1 MINIDNLT
9 QIKQLDKENVAG
21 SIEQLGLQCEQA
33 FTESSNIKFPI
44 EYKHVRNIIFS
55 GMGGSALGAY
65 VVKSLFINDITVPF
79 EIINDYHLPKYADA
93 KTLVVASSYSG
104 TTEETVN
111 FLKEAIE
118 RKCLTTGLTSGGKLE
133 HLFKKE
139 KIPAYIYLPKYNPSN
154 QPRMALGYPIFG
166 LLAIFNNLGLITV
179 DAKEIDVLKQYID
192 QGNLQY
198 GLNSPETKNAAKKLA
213 HKWWQKIPVIVSSE
227 HLMHVGRVVRN
238 QLNECAKNFAA
249 YHDVPELNHHLMEGL
264 AHPKSNKENLSFL
277 FINSNNYSFSIKKR
291 MTITEEIVKRNGIS
305 THKLTLNGKTKLSE
319 AIEWIQYGSYVNF
332 YLALLYGVDPSKIP
346 WVDYFKAELSK

>member
-179 DAKEIDVLKQYID
+179 DAKEIDVLKQSR
-192 QGNLQY
+192 NCVFR
-198 GLNSPETKNAAKKLA
+198 TFNACRQSGKK
-213 HKWWQKIPVIVSSE
+213 S
-227 HLMHVGRVVRN
+227 
-238 QLNECAKNFAA
+238 
-249 YHDVPELNHHLMEGL
+249 
-264 AHPKSNKENLSFL
+264 
-277 FINSNNYSFSIKKR
+277 
-291 MTITEEIVKRNGIS
+291 TE
-305 THKLTLNGKTKLSE
+305 
-319 AIEWIQYGSYVNF
+319 
-332 YLALLYGVDPSKIP
+332 
-346 WVDYFKAELSK
+346 